1 MKALELQLDQM
12 FDAGKQHTTEYKK
25 LHKQLIQMQCE
36 QQWESYE
43 NPLKDRDAFIYG
55 WAWQTTPTCG

>member
-1 MKALELQLDQM
+1 MEALELQLDQM
-12 FDAGKQHTTEYKK
+12 FDAGKEHTTEYKK
-25 LHKQLIQMQCE
+25 LHKQLIEMQCE

-55 WAWQTTPTCG
+55 WA